1 MSLWD
6 DSLDLA
12 IRSGDAIQEFAYVNS
27 DLVYATGVIVV
38 GVGVMMWVASRQ
50 SKDKD
55 PGEGKK
61 MNKGEYILSRRELR
75 QQEQNAI
82 ADALADGL
90 LTALAKGT
98 ISDEVYRKVHLRL
111 GGAFGFK
118 DLLPLKNLTPE
129 QLKEAIKKRRG
140 HKVYRVVPF
149 PKETPTTPTTL
160 KGILSKFKS

>member
-6 DSLDLA
+6 DSLDLC
-12 IRSGDAIQEFAYVNS
+12 IRLRDTIQEFAYTNS
-27 DLVYATGVIVV
+27 DLVYATGAIAV
-38 GVGVMMWVASRQ
+38 GVGVLWWIATRQ
-50 SKDKD
+50 SKI
-55 PGEGKK
+55 PGEEKK
-61 MNKGEYILSRRELR
+61 MNRREYILSRREER

-90 LTALAKGT
+90 LTALTKGT
-98 ISDEVYRKVHLRL
+98 ISDEVYRKAHLRL

-140 HKVYRVVPF
+140 HKSYRPVPF
-149 PKETPTTPTTL
+149 PKETPTPKNTL
-160 KGILSKFKS
+160 EGILSKFRS

>member
-6 DSLDLA
+6 DSLDLG
-12 IRSGDAIQEFAYVNS
+12 IRARDTIQEFAYYNS
-27 DLVYATGVIVV
+27 DLVYATGAIAV
-38 GVGVMMWVASRQ
+38 GVGVLSWLASRQ
-50 SKDKD
+50 PKD

-61 MNKGEYILSRRELR
+61 MNKGEYVLSRREER
-75 QQEQNAI
+75 QQEQNAL

-90 LTALAKGT
+90 LTALNKGT
-98 ISDEVYRKVHLRL
+98 ISDEVYRKAHLRL

-140 HKVYRVVPF
+140 HKSYRPVPF
-149 PKETPTTPTTL
+149 PKEEPKPPTTL